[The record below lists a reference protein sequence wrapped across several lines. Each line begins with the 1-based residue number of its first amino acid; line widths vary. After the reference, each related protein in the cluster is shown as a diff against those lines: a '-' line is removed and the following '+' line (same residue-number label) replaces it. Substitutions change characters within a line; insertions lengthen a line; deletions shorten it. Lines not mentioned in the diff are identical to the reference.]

1 MYRTPLLDLVLNHPL
16 VSVTDF
22 INRIINLLDIYSCY
36 LRKKSELVMIVK
48 KESNGSVRQ
57 LAYSISGSQGDNL
70 QTILINSEFLKFL

>member
-1 MYRTPLLDLVLNHPL
+1 
-16 VSVTDF
+16 
-22 INRIINLLDIYSCY
+22 
-36 LRKKSELVMIVK
+36 MIVK